1 MGRTVLEVWVEYKAG
16 SRGNPAIEALERQYG
31 TEWRTGKDIRELK
44 YASNYV
50 SVRQKVVGY
59 VEDLCE
65 RQGISAEEAC
75 GRLDER
81 VDGRMQMLI
90 SAVRKG
96 QDPFVVIPK
105 R

>member
-1 MGRTVLEVWVEYKAG
+1 MGRTVLDVWTEYKRG
-16 SRGNPAIEALERQYG
+16 SKGNPAIEALERQYG
-31 TEWRTGKDIRELK
+31 TDWRTGEDTRELK

-50 SVRQKVVGY
+50 SVRQKVVSQ
-59 VEDLCE
+59 VEEMCE
-65 RQGISAEEAC
+65 REGISAMEAC
-75 GRLDER
+75 RRLDER
-81 VDGRMQMLI
+81 VDGRMQLLI

>member
-1 MGRTVLEVWVEYKAG
+1 M
-16 SRGNPAIEALERQYG
+16 AIEALERQYG
-31 TEWRTGKDIRELK
+31 TEWRTGEIRDLK

-50 SVRQKVVGY
+50 SVRQKVVKC
-59 VEDLCE
+59 VEEMCE
-65 RQGISAEEAC
+65 REGIGEREAMR
-75 GRLDER
+75 RLDER